1 MTKFMVNEQVC
12 APMGSQ
18 LRLVGMLL
26 ALVFTVPVLAQET
39 SETQAKST
47 DTSVSTSVSNRLTP
61 SELARSRSWGLSET
75 EWRRYKLLMQGIR
88 GSISP
93 PTISPIEVL
102 GIHARNDDERRR
114 FAEQWARVMRED
126 VERILAFQHAYDA
139 AGKRLYPNDQ
149 IIDVS
154 RLPVHNENDT
164 GLQAEDRVLL
174 FTRPDCATC
183 DALLNTLLKKVDEV
197 TGIDLYISGFEPGDD
212 QAIRRWAVEH
222 GIKPDWVRNRRV
234 TLNHEAGVLERLT
247 QGKGEIPYLMRW
259 RGGDLSALR
268 ASAL

>member
-1 MTKFMVNEQVC
+1 MS
-12 APMGSQ
+12 SQ

-26 ALVFTVPVLAQET
+26 ALVLSVPVPALET
-39 SETQAKST
+39 SETQSNNT
-47 DTSVSTSVSNRLTP
+47 DVSTSTSVPNRLTP
-61 SELARSRSWGLSET
+61 FELARSRSWGLSET
-75 EWRRYKLLMQGIR
+75 EWRRYKSLMQGIR

-114 FAEQWARVMRED
+114 YAERWASVMRED

-154 RLPVHNENDT
+154 RLPGRKENDRD
-164 GLQAEDRVLL
+164 LQAEDRVLL

-183 DALLNTLLKKVDEV
+183 DALLNTLLKQIDKVA
-197 TGIDLYISGFEPGDD
+197 GIDLYITGFEPGDD
-212 QAIRRWAVEH
+212 PAIRRWAVEH
-222 GIKPDWVRNRRV
+222 GIKADWVHNRRV
-234 TLNHEAGVLERLT
+234 TLNHEAGVFERLT
-247 QGKGEIPYLMRW
+247 HGKAEIPYLMR
-259 RGGDLSALR
+259 RREGDLSAFR